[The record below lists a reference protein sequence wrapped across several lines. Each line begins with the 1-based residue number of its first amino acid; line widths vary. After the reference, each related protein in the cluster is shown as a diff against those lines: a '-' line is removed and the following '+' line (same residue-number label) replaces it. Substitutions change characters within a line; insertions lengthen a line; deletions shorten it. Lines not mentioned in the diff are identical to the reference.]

1 MDKSASKRN
10 SIISVCLFIVIFA
23 GLLITATFTDMQ
35 VSERLVRL
43 EPGQYFTTNTFG
55 AVFAS
60 IGSTPT
66 YIFLSI
72 ACAIIFSNTKR
83 SNNKFL
89 RIPGSILANLIS
101 IGAMV
106 YVVQDV
112 VHYLK
117 KHYGNDIVFDKIF
130 IKIAFMIAA
139 AAIAELI
146 CLYFSKLDDK
156 TAAALLKWSFVIIFA
171 SALSNALI
179 NLLVKDIM
187 CRPRY
192 RSMWILD
199 NFNLYKS
206 WYQKSDM
213 PAYDNPTYSA
223 LANFF
228 AKDGAKAVSH
238 FKDGFKSFP
247 SGHTNAAASMYLL
260 LCLPKLLKKYDNIK
274 WKTILLIVS
283 VGFTGLVAVSR
294 IVCGAHFFSDVLV
307 GGTTMFLCVML
318 GAKIFIKS
326 DFEKV

>member
-83 SNNKFL
+83 SQNKLL

-101 IGAMV
+101 VGAMV

-179 NLLVKDIM
+179 NLLIKDIM

>member
-23 GLLITATFTDMQ
+23 GLLITATFTDMK
-35 VSERLVRL
+35 VSQTLVRL
-43 EPGQYFTTNTFG
+43 EPGQYYTTNTFG

-83 SNNKFL
+83 SQNKLL

-101 IGAMV
+101 VGAMV